1 MLERGGTGEAC
12 SGTGNI
18 LSQSRT
24 DRVIGSNL
32 ELVLHLNLYH
42 VVQLQDHPDSVQ
54 QQDVQD
60 EERFIFFFFF
70 TGPP

>member
-1 MLERGGTGEAC
+1 MELEKPA
-12 SGTGNI
+12 GNI

-70 TGPP
+70 FTGPP